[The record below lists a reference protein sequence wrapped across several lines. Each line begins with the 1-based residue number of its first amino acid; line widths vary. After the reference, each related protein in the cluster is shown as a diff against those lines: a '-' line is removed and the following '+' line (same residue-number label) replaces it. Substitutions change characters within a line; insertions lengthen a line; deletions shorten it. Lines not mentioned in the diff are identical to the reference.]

1 MLSLIFTDLAC
12 PSKFSCC
19 DKFITDG
26 PNLSIPVF
34 VIFIKEWRFKKSFT
48 DKPEENFADPE
59 VGKTWLG
66 PSVINLA
73 QHENLEGHANSIKI
87 RIKEDT

>member
-1 MLSLIFTDLAC
+1 MGDYIAAPYHVQPTSASAKFSSGLSVYDFLKRHSLI
-12 PSKFSCC
+12 K
-19 DKFITDG
+19 IT
-26 PNLSIPVF
+26 
-34 VIFIKEWRFKKSFT
+34 
-48 DKPEENFADPE
+48 
-59 VGKTWLG
+59 KTGIERLG